1 LHGKGEGSIV
11 KAKKYLWLP
20 AGIGLIYT
28 LFISLFAADA
38 FSGDALLSEKIV
50 GFIIHLMPSIVSLII
65 LAVSWKSPVKGGA
78 LFILLSVVFTLYFG
92 TYKSIL
98 NFLVISFPLAVIGI
112 LFIILQVAKDKRMAG
127 SKKA

>member
-1 LHGKGEGSIV
+1 M